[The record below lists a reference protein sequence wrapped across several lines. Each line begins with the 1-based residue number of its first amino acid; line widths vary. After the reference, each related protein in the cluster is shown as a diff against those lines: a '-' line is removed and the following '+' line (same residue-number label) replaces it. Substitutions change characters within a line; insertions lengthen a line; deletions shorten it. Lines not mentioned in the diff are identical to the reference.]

1 MTCSLQLRYPPSS
14 GRGVGGSRVESWQ
27 ARRNGCK
34 VVNRYKLPVIK
45 SVHGDIKS
53 NMVAIVN
60 KTV

>member
-1 MTCSLQLRYPPSS
+1 MVKPLNQTCKKITT
-14 GRGVGGSRVESWQ
+14 GRGELKDG
-27 ARRNGCK
+27 RNGCK